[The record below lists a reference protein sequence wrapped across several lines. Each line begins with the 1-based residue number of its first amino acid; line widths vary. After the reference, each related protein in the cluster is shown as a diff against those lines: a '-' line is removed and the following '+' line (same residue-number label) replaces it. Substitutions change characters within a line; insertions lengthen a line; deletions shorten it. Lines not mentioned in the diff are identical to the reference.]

1 MGENSIKKA
10 SHTHAFGANYDKT
23 PKFLHNFGIKTLIFV
38 YFIKN
43 TSIFVIKFYHTYMPL
58 SIAIFDRSA

>member
-23 PKFLHNFGIKTLIFV
+23 PKFLHNFGIKILIFV
-38 YFIKN
+38 EFIKKYKYFCN
-43 TSIFVIKFYHTYMPL
+43 KILTHVYALVNSDF
-58 SIAIFDRSA
+58 

>member
-38 YFIKN
+38 YFIKKYKYFCN
-43 TSIFVIKFYHTYMPL
+43 KIL
-58 SIAIFDRSA
+58 SHV